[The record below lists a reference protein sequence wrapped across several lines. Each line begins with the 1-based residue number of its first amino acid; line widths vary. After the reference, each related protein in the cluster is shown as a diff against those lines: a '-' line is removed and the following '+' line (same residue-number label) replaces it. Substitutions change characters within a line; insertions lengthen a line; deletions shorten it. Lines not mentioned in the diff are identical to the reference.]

1 MKKIQEDN
9 QNKVNQNNKEHKK
22 EHLRPQTS
30 TKQQLPKEIC
40 NNRKEE
46 ENTSR
51 PIQNQSP
58 EKKKIISLQSN
69 ITPKSLHTE
78 TDV

>member
-22 EHLRPQTS
+22 EHPCPQTS
-30 TKQQLPKEIC
+30 TKQQLPNEIRR
-40 NNRKEE
+40 NRKQEA
-46 ENTSR
+46 NKSS
-51 PIQNQSP
+51 PIQNQLT
-58 EKKKIISLQSN
+58 EKKMIIPLQSN